1 LEEDDELFSIEEKED
16 EDREL
21 DPEEAIEFIEKVN
34 TEERIANRQKKER
47 VKALLKGK
55 DALLK
60 QAEKDDDDDN
70 KSIYSVHTNA
80 SKKSSASKLREQR
93 DVLKKIGEKISVA
106 EPKVTNTIEN
116 QLMK

>member
-1 LEEDDELFSIEEKED
+1 LENDDELFSIAEKEED

-34 TEERIANRQKKER
+34 TEERIANRQKKDR

-60 QAEKDDDDDN
+60 QAEKEDDDDN

-80 SKKSSASKLREQR
+80 SKKSSASKLNYQYHRKSAHE
-93 DVLKKIGEKISVA
+93 
-106 EPKVTNTIEN
+106 VTE
-116 QLMK
+116 L

>member
-1 LEEDDELFSIEEKED
+1 LFPIEEKED

-21 DPEEAIEFIEKVN
+21 NPDEAIDFIEKVN
-34 TEERIANRQKKER
+34 TEERIANKQKKDR

-60 QAEKDDDDDN
+60 QAAKDDDDDN

-80 SKKSSASKLREQR
+80 SKRTNASKLREQR
-93 DVLKKIGEKISVA
+93 DVLKKIGEKITAA
-106 EPKVTNTIEN
+106 EPKLTNTIEN